1 MISVL
6 SNGDLGLVAKG
17 RTDYFNPLCVTPADE
32 EGAALSSSN

>member
-17 RTDYFNPLCVTPADE
+17 RTGYFNPLCVTPADE
-32 EGAALSSSN
+32 DGAALSSSN